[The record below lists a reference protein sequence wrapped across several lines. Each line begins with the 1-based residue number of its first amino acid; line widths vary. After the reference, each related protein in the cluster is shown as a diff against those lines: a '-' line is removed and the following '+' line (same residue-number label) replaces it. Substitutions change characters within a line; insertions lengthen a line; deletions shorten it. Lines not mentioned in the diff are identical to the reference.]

1 MDKSFRECFAELC
14 ADRASDAVMEAR
26 GKDAEYVEAM
36 DRLNDIRNKLVPLLD
51 DGNEFLL
58 NKLMDAYTCRQIC
71 ETRLAYEQ
79 GMRDGLRLNQ
89 LVGV

>member
-1 MDKSFRECFAELC
+1 MERRFKECFAELC

>member
-1 MDKSFRECFAELC
+1 MEKSFKDSFAELC